1 MLISPQSAPAFHA
14 VEGLA
19 RAVSEAE
26 GLDDILAVALDALQ
40 GLIGAHR
47 ASVLLTDDDGV
58 MRFRAWRGLS
68 DGYRAAVEGHSPWPA
83 DADDPQPILIEDV
96 SQADLGHLR
105 EVVIREGIGA
115 LGFVPLVYRKRL
127 IGKFMLYYD
136 APHVVTPGRLM
147 LARTVARLVGLA
159 VGRFEGEVAQKRAR
173 DELAAVLAAVGDG
186 ITVQD
191 AEGRVEYANQAAAQ
205 MLGCASAEDLRGAG
219 PDELR
224 LRYEVAD
231 EEGAPL
237 PSDRVPGRMAIAQRG
252 TAEALISYRR
262 GRDRRWARV
271 RSTALPVEPGRAPLA
286 VNVMQD
292 VTEQRQQ
299 DARRQFLLDA
309 AEALSSSL
317 DLDAT
322 LRRITELAVPRLA
335 DGAAILMRD
344 APPDQATVWHRD
356 PAVVQRIRE
365 VMARWPIRPNEGAG
379 HLAALSSGRAQH
391 VRAAA
396 EADLARFAHGGSDHL
411 ADLKSLGIGSWV
423 VVPLRGRRE
432 PIGTITL
439 INGPERAPLDEHDL
453 ALLREL
459 ADRAAAAIENA
470 RLYRELRESQERLSD
485 ALEAG
490 RMGTWEWDVP
500 NDRLTWSAFVASI
513 HGATGREPR
522 SILDFVGHM
531 HPEDRE
537 AGRARIEAALRDGA
551 ELDLQYRGLRSDGA
565 VRWFE
570 GHSRIHRDEQGRPV
584 RLAGVCADITHR
596 KQAEIDLAA
605 ERERLATTLRSIGDA
620 VVTTDTAGRV
630 RMLNPVAED
639 LLGWSQAEATGRP
652 VQDVFVLRPDS
663 RGEHPVSAALS
674 GGSARTT
681 RRPAVVV
688 ARDGTEREIAHTTAP
703 IRGRDGDP
711 LGAVL
716 VFRDV
721 TGEKRVEAELARASK
736 LESLG
741 VLAGGIAHDFNNVLT
756 AITANLSIAE
766 RRLSPSDPA
775 RERIATASRATE
787 RARDLTNQLLTFAR
801 GGAPV
806 KASTSIDQII
816 RDSVSFALQGARS
829 RAEVDLPRELW
840 AVDADAGQIGQ
851 VLHNLVLNAD
861 QAMPTGGIVRVDA
874 ANVTIAAGTSLPLA
888 PGEYVRIRVRDQGV
902 GIPAEHI
909 SRIFDPFFTTRPQ
922 GTGLGLATSYSIV
935 HRHGGHLAVRS
946 EEGKGATFCL
956 WLPRAW
962 AEPEIG
968 TEEEAVVGATGGR
981 VLVMDDDRS
990 IRDLAGDCLREL
1002 GYEPSFALDGREAVD
1017 RYEAAVAEGRPF
1029 DAVILDLT
1037 VPGGMGGRE
1046 AMAVL
1051 RERWP
1056 AARVIVSSGYSN
1068 DPVIARY
1075 REQGFAGVLQKPYR
1089 VDDVA
1094 RALAAALDDA
1104 EPLRGGPAPGLVSP
1118 GGVAG

>member
-1 MLISPQSAPAFHA
+1 MLISAQSAPAFQS
-14 VEGLA
+14 VEALA

-26 GLDDILAVALDALQ
+26 GLDDILTVALDALQ
-40 GLIGAHR
+40 DLIGADR
-47 ASVLLTDDDGV
+47 ASVLLTDEDGV

-83 DADDPQPILIEDV
+83 DVEDPQPILIEDA
-96 SQADLGHLR
+96 SKADLGPLA
-105 EVVIREGIGA
+105 EVIAREGIGA

-136 APHVVTPGRLM
+136 APHVLTSGRLM
-147 LARTVARLVGLA
+147 LARMVARLVGLA
-159 VGRFEGEVAQKRAR
+159 VGRFEGEAAQKRAR

-191 AEGRVEYANQAAAQ
+191 AEGRIEYANLGAAR
-205 MLGCASAEDLRGAG
+205 MVGCASEA
-219 PDELR
+219 ELR
-224 LRYEVAD
+224 DAGAEELRQRFEVSDAD
-231 EEGAPL
+231 GEPVSGERMPGRVAIARGEPSEALLSYRSAGERRWVRIRSTPL
-237 PSDRVPGRMAIAQRG
+237 P
-252 TAEALISYRR
+252 L
-262 GRDRRWARV
+262 
-271 RSTALPVEPGRAPLA
+271 EPGRKPLA

-292 VTEQRQQ
+292 VTEHRKEE
-299 DARRQFLLDA
+299 ARRQFLLDA

-322 LRRITELAVPRLA
+322 LRRISELAVPTLS
-335 DGAAILMRD
+335 DGCAILMRG
-344 APPDQATVWHRD
+344 APTGQATVTHRD
-356 PAVVQRIRE
+356 PAVVARIRE
-365 VMARWPIRPNEGAG
+365 VMARWPIRPNHGRG
-379 HLAALSSGRAQH
+379 HVAALSTGEAQH
-391 VRAAA
+391 VSAAGEA
-396 EADLARFAHGGSDHL
+396 ELARFAHGGSDHL
-411 ADLKSLGIGSWV
+411 ADLKSLGIAGWV
-423 VVPLRGRRE
+423 VVPLRGRHE

-439 INGPERAPLDEHDL
+439 FNGPERAPLDENDV

-459 ADRAAAAIENA
+459 ADRAAVAIENA
-470 RLYRELRESQERLSD
+470 RLYRELRESQERL
-485 ALEAG
+485 
-490 RMGTWEWDVP
+490 
-500 NDRLTWSAFVASI
+500 
-513 HGATGREPR
+513 
-522 SILDFVGHM
+522 
-531 HPEDRE
+531 
-537 AGRARIEAALRDGA
+537 
-551 ELDLQYRGLRSDGA
+551 
-565 VRWFE
+565 
-570 GHSRIHRDEQGRPV
+570 
-584 RLAGVCADITHR
+584 
-596 KQAEIDLAA
+596 
-605 ERERLATTLRSIGDA
+605 ATTLRSIGDA
-620 VVTTDTAGRV
+620 VVSTDTAGHV
-630 RMLNPVAED
+630 SMLNPVAEE
-639 LLGWSQAEATGRP
+639 LLGWSQAEAHGRP
-652 VQDVFVLRPDS
+652 VQEVFVLRPDS
-663 RGEHPVSAALS
+663 RAEHPVSAALS
-674 GGSARTT
+674 RGSARTT

-756 AITANLSIAE
+756 AIMANLSIAE
-766 RRLSPSDPA
+766 RRLAPGDAA
-775 RERIATASRATE
+775 RERIATAGRAAE

-829 RAEVDLPRELW
+829 RAEVDLPRDLW

-861 QAMPTGGIVRVDA
+861 QAMPRGGIVRVDA

-888 PGEYVRIRVRDQGV
+888 PGDYVRIRVRDQGV

-935 HRHGGHLAVRS
+935 HRHGGHVAVRS
-946 EEGKGATFCL
+946 EEGKGATFCI

-968 TEEEAVVGATGGR
+968 KEEEPVASATGSR
-981 VLVMDDDRS
+981 VLVMDDDVG

-1002 GYEPSFALDGREAVD
+1002 GYEPSFALDGREAVE
-1017 RYEAAVAEGRPF
+1017 RYEAAVAEGRPY

-1056 AARVIVSSGYSN
+1056 AARVIVSSC
-1068 DPVIARY
+1068 
-1075 REQGFAGVLQKPYR
+1075 
-1089 VDDVA
+1089 
-1094 RALAAALDDA
+1094 
-1104 EPLRGGPAPGLVSP
+1104 
-1118 GGVAG
+1118 